1 MTVAASTT
9 PHVVDQKAF
18 RDVVGRF
25 TSGVTVITTSVDGRP
40 HGTTASAM
48 SSLSM
53 DPPMLLVCLN
63 KTSETG
69 AAVLKAQSFAVNILA
84 DAQEHLAGKFA
95 VKGADKFSGVATH
108 TGVTGSPLLDG
119 NLATIECRTVETVT
133 GGTHTVFLAE
143 VLTAE
148 ARELAPLTYFRGRF
162 GRLEQA
168 KELAAYRTLR
178 DWVLTRQTPADR
190 PLDLAALTGSLQIDL
205 ENLSRALVKL
215 SLEGL
220 VTRRDDGSFVSTPI
234 TVADTDR
241 LFDARCVIQIGIADG
256 YVADI
261 EDEQIAELRDLARQ
275 LQDIVNDEQPDLA
288 TFLEIS
294 HRYHTRFVGL
304 SGCDQLVDAYTR
316 LGISGLW
323 RNAIARLDWWN
334 RFDIAFHQDLTVALE
349 HRSPVEVKRHI
360 YRHNEHVKRMVQRII
375 EDNGGQI

>member
-1 MTVAASTT
+1 MTVAAATT
-9 PHVVDQKAF
+9 PQVVDQKAF

-25 TSGVTVITTSVDGRP
+25 TSGVTVITTAVDGQP
-40 HGTTASAM
+40 YGTTASAM

-63 KTSETG
+63 KSSETG

-84 DAQEHLAGKFA
+84 DGQEHLAGKFA
-95 VKGADKFSGVATH
+95 VKGPDKFSGVPVH
-108 TGVTGSPLLDG
+108 TGLSGSPLLDG

-148 ARELAPLTYFRGRF
+148 ARELSPLTYFRGRF

-168 KELAAYRTLR
+168 KELEAYRTLR
-178 DWVLTRQTPADR
+178 DWVLTRQAPTNQ
-190 PLDLAALTGSLQIDL
+190 PLDLPALVDELRIDA

-215 SLEGL
+215 SLEKL

-234 TVADTDR
+234 TVEVTDR
-241 LFDARCVIQIGIADG
+241 LFDARCVIQVGIADG
-256 YVADI
+256 YVRDI
-261 EDEQIAELRDLARQ
+261 TDEQIGRLRELARHLQGIVNEELPDLAR
-275 LQDIVNDEQPDLA
+275 
-288 TFLEIS
+288 FLEVS
-294 HRYHTRFVGL
+294 HRYHTEFVGL

-323 RNAIARLDWWN
+323 RNAIADLDWWN
-334 RFDIAFHQDLTVALE
+334 RFDIAFHQDLTVALAD
-349 HRSPVEVKRHI
+349 RAPDQVKRHI
-360 YRHNEHVKRMVQRII
+360 YRHNEHVKAMVRRII
-375 EDNGGQI
+375 DDNGGQI